1 MLHNKNEHKFW
12 NNMPINNTNNKNE
25 EILKLTENKT
35 YTNIPMKLPGKLT
48 WYNIDLTN
56 DIIMIT
62 EFLNN
67 NYVGKDNNI
76 KFIFSP
82 ELLNWLLSYDKKNKN
97 LAIGVKYNDKIVG
110 CIFGLVR
117 KLNLKNK
124 IINGSETNLLCLSK
138 NIRGLN
144 IAPIMI
150 QELTRRNNYF
160 VNINQS
166 IYTTDLV
173 LPNIISSV
181 NYIYRYINIRKMI
194 DNNFIKRCL
203 EEELGFDTIKKYYHH
218 HINKIKGKVLLINEL
233 NNNQILQCCELLNKK
248 ISEMNLGYFFDEN
261 LFKHTFLNSI
271 VKCWVIFKKGKITDM
286 ISCYFQ
292 DSKLKNNLV
301 IKNCNLFYYFKG
313 NNSLKAL
320 TSLVIKFCI
329 NNNIDRIKVLK
340 IMDYNELEDFNF
352 DEGTTNINYYIY
364 NWYSTKINYKNI
376 SYFVI

>member
-1 MLHNKNEHKFW
+1 
-12 NNMPINNTNNKNE
+12 
-25 EILKLTENKT
+25 
-35 YTNIPMKLPGKLT
+35 
-48 WYNIDLTN
+48 
-56 DIIMIT
+56 
-62 EFLNN
+62 
-67 NYVGKDNNI
+67 
-76 KFIFSP
+76 P
-82 ELLNWLLSYDKKNKN
+82 ELLNWLLSYDEKNKN
-97 LAIGVKYNDKIVG
+97 LAIGVKYNDQIVG

-160 VNINQS
+160 LNINQS

-261 LFKHTFLNSI
+261 LFKH
-271 VKCWVIFKKGKITDM
+271 
-286 ISCYFQ
+286 
-292 DSKLKNNLV
+292 
-301 IKNCNLFYYFKG
+301 
-313 NNSLKAL
+313 
-320 TSLVIKFCI
+320 
-329 NNNIDRIKVLK
+329 
-340 IMDYNELEDFNF
+340 
-352 DEGTTNINYYIY
+352 
-364 NWYSTKINYKNI
+364 
-376 SYFVI
+376 